1 MENQAMPY
9 SVPSSKKVNEEV
21 EPLTE
26 RARKAT
32 EERARFLKESTIP
45 AQDGFINLSE

>member
-1 MENQAMPY
+1 MESQAMPY
-9 SVPSSKKVNEEV
+9 SVPSKKVNEETV
-21 EPLTE
+21 EPLTD
-26 RARKAT
+26 RARKAQ